1 MHTFQDILAAVETSL
16 RVVII
21 GYPAAG
27 KTTLAKRLEAENTG
41 HEVFHTDDEYPSG
54 DGSSESAY
62 TELKLSDDLGW
73 WTIVEGVLGYRIL
86 RKCVEN
92 GGEWLPDLI
101 IEVRCSE
108 ETREARYA
116 DERPTNDYRRVKS
129 FCKGLDTV
137 MKVWAESEISKG
149 VKHMVFETGFYH
161 WSGEGFGIRRKPH
174 GV

>member
-1 MHTFQDILAAVETSL
+1 MHTFQDILVAVKSSP
-16 RVVII
+16 RVVIV
-21 GYPAAG
+21 GYPASG

-41 HEVFHTDDEYPSG
+41 HEVIHTDDEYPSG
-54 DGSSESAY
+54 DGSSETAY
-62 TELKLSDDLGW
+62 TDLLVSDDLGW
-73 WTIVEGVLGYRIL
+73 STIVEGVLGYRLL
-86 RKCVEN
+86 RKCVEH

-108 ETREARYA
+108 EARVARYRE
-116 DERPTNDYRRVKS
+116 ERPKKDYRRVKS

-137 MKVWAESEISKG
+137 MKVWAESEISKE

-161 WSGEGFGIRRKPH
+161 WSGEGFGTRRKPH